1 MSPIPEGKIGI
12 QFDGMCVL
20 CSRTV
25 RFLLKADRKNK
36 FLFQTL
42 QNSADIKSVETVIAT
57 DHLGRRY
64 DYFDA
69 VLKISNEL
77 GGVYRMVSIF
87 KVLPRSWRH
96 VIYLWIAR
104 NRFRWFGKRQTCY
117 LPDESEKGKFI

>member
-1 MSPIPEGKIGI
+1 MSLIPEGKIVI
-12 QFDGMCVL
+12 QFDGICVL

-25 RFLLKADRKNK
+25 RFLLRADRKNK

-42 QNSADIKSVETVIAT
+42 QNSVGVNSIDTVIVF
-57 DHLGRRY
+57 DHFGRRY

-69 VLKISNEL
+69 VLKIGYEL
-77 GGVYRMVSIF
+77 GGAYKLVAIF

-96 VIYLWIAR
+96 LMYLWIAR
-104 NRFRWFGKRQTCY
+104 NRFRWFGRRKTCY

>member
-42 QNSADIKSVETVIAT
+42 QNSADVNSIETVIVT
-57 DHLGRRY
+57 DHFGRRY

-69 VLKISNEL
+69 VLKIGYEL
-77 GGVYRMVSIF
+77 GGVYKIVSVF
-87 KVLPRSWRH
+87 KVLPRSWRKSF
-96 VIYLWIAR
+96 YLWIAQ
-104 NRFRWFGKRQTCY
+104 NRFRWFGKRKSCY
-117 LPDESEKGKFI
+117 LPEESEKEKFI